1 MTVTPVCIVNFDVG
15 TITRCLT
22 HLISMLVHTEWL
34 FWALLSLCH
43 AFLGCVCVCEWERYF
58 HPYYSFP
65 LTVILVAPC
74 ASASLSE
81 VQVLDNLSMT
91 NITEELMTY
100 GRRAWDWH
108 QYVFSW
114 WLSLRWKNFFL
125 ESVMRFCFHITSLML
140 SRLYTIREDY
150 LNVSNV
156 DLYYINNSQ
165 VYVGFSFFKI
175 HFWYCEK
182 SFVQKD

>member
-1 MTVTPVCIVNFDVG
+1 MTVTPVCIVNFNVG

-43 AFLGCVCVCEWERYF
+43 AFLGAVCVCECVRERDIF
-58 HPYYSFP
+58 IHTTLFP
-65 LTVILVAPC
+65 VLWSKKSKFLIIFLWQI
-74 ASASLSE
+74 SLKSWWP
-81 VQVLDNLSMT
+81 MGG
-91 NITEELMTY
+91 ELEIDTSN
-100 GRRAWDWH
+100 H
-108 QYVFSW
+108 VFSW
-114 WLSLRWKNFFL
+114 WLSLRWMNFFL
-125 ESVMRFCFHITSLML
+125 ESVLRFCFHITSLML

>member
-1 MTVTPVCIVNFDVG
+1 MIYFGP
-15 TITRCLT
+15 
-22 HLISMLVHTEWL
+22 
-34 FWALLSLCH
+34 FWAFVMRLW
-43 AFLGCVCVCEWERYF
+43 GCLFVCVSVWERDIF
-58 HPYYSFP
+58 IHTTLFP
-65 LTVILVAPC
+65 VLWSWWHLVPQLAYLK
-74 ASASLSE
+74 SKFLIIFQWQISLKSWWP
-81 VQVLDNLSMT
+81 MGG
-91 NITEELMTY
+91 ELEIDTSN
-100 GRRAWDWH
+100 H
-108 QYVFSW
+108 VFSW
-114 WLSLRWKNFFL
+114 WLSLRWMNFFL
-125 ESVMRFCFHITSLML
+125 ESVLRFCFHITSLML